1 MTKEQV
7 IAIKNMF
14 KKEFEEEPAECQGT
28 EDFRHGINFALNYIL
43 IRWDGDNPDAVVIP
57 MSHRKEEQ

>member
-7 IAIKNMF
+7 IAIKNML
-14 KKEFEEEPAECQGT
+14 KKEFEEEPVT

-43 IRWDGDNPDAVVIP
+43 IRWDGDDPDAVVIP
-57 MSHRKEEQ
+57 MSHRKEEW

>member
-7 IAIKNMF
+7 IAIKNML
-14 KKEFEEEPAECQGT
+14 KKEFEKEPVT

-43 IRWDGDNPDAVVIP
+43 IRWNGDDPDAVVIP